1 MSLERNCHNNQK
13 STWLLKND
21 QLFSTL
27 SSSSQVTVGGSHN
40 NRDLQLTDI
49 INTLFSVGQDK
60 IQLADFLKLMYK
72 REKHRTDTNWMDAF
86 RVYDPDGTGIIR

>member
-49 INTLFSVGQDK
+49 INTLFFCRSRQNTISRFSKTNVQERE
-60 IQLADFLKLMYK
+60 ASYRYKL
-72 REKHRTDTNWMDAF
+72 
-86 RVYDPDGTGIIR
+86 DGCLSSI